1 MANAPA
7 VQDSIESV
15 PTAFLAQPIPS
26 GMEHT
31 ANAQTVIHLN
41 GASESPT
48 PASPMDHAVVK
59 VDIFQLMES
68 ALHHL
73 ETYDYG

>member
-15 PTAFLAQPIPS
+15 ATAFLAQPIAS
-26 GMEHT
+26 GMEPT
-31 ANAQTVIHLN
+31 AHAQTAIHLN

-48 PASPMDHAVVK
+48 PVSPMDHAVVK
-59 VDIFQLMES
+59 VDMFQLMEF

>member
-7 VQDSIESV
+7 VQDSIESEATV
-15 PTAFLAQPIPS
+15 FLAQPTPS

-41 GASESPT
+41 GVSESPT
-48 PASPMDHAVVK
+48 PASRMDHAVVK
-59 VDIFQLMES
+59 VDMFQLMEF
-68 ALHHL
+68 ALLHL